1 MQITE
6 DIKDFIENGYK
17 TFMSYISI
25 ECVIFTYENRQLK
38 VLLSQ
43 FGDLGW
49 GIPGGHVKHE
59 EPFSDAANRILKER
73 TSIENVFFN
82 QFYTFGDGPFRVK
95 YVKTKASNIIPDD
108 SWFAKRTLAVGYYAL
123 IDASK
128 VHAIVSS
135 NDRIYKWVDIHEIPD
150 NLGLDY
156 DEIIKKALATLRR
169 NIFREPIGYE
179 LLPDKFT
186 LPEIHTLYETIL
198 DRKLDRRHFP
208 NKLLSMGIIEKLEE
222 KRSIGQ
228 HRSPYLYKFHLDNYH
243 SALNDRKAI

>member
-6 DIKDFIENGYK
+6 DIKDFIENGYI
-17 TFMSYISI
+17 TFMSCISI

-59 EPFSDAANRILKER
+59 EPFSDAANRILEER
-73 TSIENVFFN
+73 TSIKNVFFN
-82 QFYTFGDGPFRVK
+82 QFYTFGDGPFRIK
-95 YVKTKASNIIPDD
+95 YVKTKASSIIPDD

-135 NDRIYKWVDIHEIPD
+135 NNRIYKWVDIHEIPD

-156 DEIIKKALATLRR
+156 MEIIKKALATLRR
-169 NIFREPIGYE
+169 NIFREPIAYE

-208 NKLLSMGIIEKLEE
+208 NKLLSMGIIEKLDE

-228 HRSPYLYKFHLDNYH
+228 HRSPYLYKFHLDNYQC
-243 SALNDRKAI
+243 ALNERKGI